1 MKTNITYYFIN
12 NFTVYLNLTSN
23 RYLKYILLFFF
34 VNVFGIYYGQSVS
47 SLELKLR
54 DLNSRLVLESDKLD
68 SLQTVYAERTKEID
82 SQKKKKDAD
91 QNTIKKLMA
100 ASVGLSNK
108 IDDHQKKVTSLE
120 NEVEKIKVGLEKKY
134 SVILDSLTE
143 LKNSE
148 SYAGNKDDLEKEI
161 LLVTEKKILIS
172 PKINIL
178 SYNPE
183 KVISLNVSNAKSN
196 EEKKIFREYLEE
208 ALKETELKL
217 HQVQNLNS
225 EVKQIVLLQKKTKK
239 FLEDVEFS
247 SAFGRSALALS
258 SKTGS
263 RETTTPGYTNGIGDG
278 QEVFQVSTYLYL
290 LDQLDYKMETN
301 IKNKESFMFNSKN
314 KNLSLREYSE
324 LLAEV
329 EKRLSDY
336 RLVLKNKISAFK

>member
-1 MKTNITYYFIN
+1 MKTNITLKNNLPSFII
-12 NFTVYLNLTSN
+12 FLCN
-23 RYLKYILLFFF
+23 RYLKFILFFF
-34 VNVFGIYYGQSVS
+34 LVNGFGLYYGQSVS

-54 DLNSRLVLESDKLD
+54 DLNSRLVLESGKLD
-68 SLQTVYAERTKEID
+68 SLQTIYTERTKEID
-82 SQKKKKDAD
+82 AQKKRKNAD

-108 IDDHQKKVTSLE
+108 IDDQQKKVASLE
-120 NEVEKIKVGLEKKY
+120 SEIEKIKGNLEKKY
-134 SVILDSLTE
+134 SVILDSLAE

-148 SYAGNKDDLEKEI
+148 SYSGNKDEIEKEI
-161 LLVTEKKILIS
+161 LLITEKKILIT
-172 PKINIL
+172 PKINLL

-183 KVISLNVSNAKSN
+183 KIVSLNPSSAGSN
-196 EEKKIFREYLEE
+196 EEKKIFREYLDE
-208 ALKETELKL
+208 ALKETESKL
-217 HQVQNLNS
+217 HQVRNLNN
-225 EVKQIVLLQKKTKK
+225 EVKQIVQLQKKTKK

-278 QEVFQVSTYLYL
+278 QEVFQINTYLYL
-290 LDQLDYKMETN
+290 LDQLDYKMETD
-301 IKNKESFMFNSKN
+301 IKNKESFIFNSKN
-314 KNLSLREYSE
+314 ENLSLQEYSE
-324 LLAEV
+324 LLGEV